1 MSATPPFFDDLVAAD
16 DPARERLLAA
26 HELLIAAGPQ
36 PELPPELAHAPA
48 PPDGKV
54 VPFARRRFTA
64 IGAVA
69 IAATVLFGIGYAV
82 GGRDGP
88 GTPVQTITL
97 RGANDARATI
107 DVLAQDEA
115 GNWPMTLTVS
125 GLPALPKGSTYTLWL
140 TKDGKLAEPCGAF
153 VVAGGTTR
161 VPLNAPYPLK
171 KFDGWVVVKTGTT
184 QPLLTEESA

>member
-1 MSATPPFFDDLVAAD
+1 MSATPPRFDDLVAAD
-16 DPARERLLAA
+16 DPARERLLEA

-36 PELPPELAHAPA
+36 PELPPELVEAPA

-69 IAATVLFGIGYAV
+69 IAATVLFGIGYVV
-82 GGRDGP
+82 GGRDAP
-88 GTPVQTITL
+88 GTPVQTVTMK
-97 RGANDARATI
+97 GANGAEATI
-107 DVLAQDEA
+107 DVLARDDA
-115 GNWPMTLTVS
+115 GNWPMTFSVS
-125 GLPALPKGSTYTLWL
+125 GLPVLPTGSTYTLWL
-140 TKDGKLAEPCGAF
+140 TKDGKLAESCGSF
-153 VVAGGTTR
+153 VVAGGTTE

-184 QPLLTEESA
+184 QPLLTESA

>member
-1 MSATPPFFDDLVAAD
+1 MSATPPRFGDLVAAD
-16 DPARERLLAA
+16 DPARERLLGA

-48 PPDGKV
+48 PPGGMV

-69 IAATVLFGIGYAV
+69 IAATVLFGIGYVV
-82 GGRDGP
+82 GGRDAPRAP
-88 GTPVQTITL
+88 GQTITMKGSN
-97 RGANDARATI
+97 GAEATI
-107 DVLAQDEA
+107 DVLARDNA
-115 GNWPMTLTVS
+115 GNWPMTFSVS
-125 GLPALPKGSTYTLWL
+125 GLPVLPKGSTYTLWL
-140 TKDGKLAEPCGAF
+140 TRDGRLAEQCGAF
-153 VVAGGTTR
+153 VVANGKTE

-184 QPLLTEESA
+184 RPLLTESA

>member
-1 MSATPPFFDDLVAAD
+1 MSVTPPRFDDLVAAD
-16 DPARERLLAA
+16 DPGRERLLNA

-69 IAATVLFGIGYAV
+69 IAATVIFGIGYVV
-82 GGRDGP
+82 GGRDAP
-88 GTPVQTITL
+88 GAPVQTIAMA
-97 RGANDARATI
+97 GPNNAEATI
-107 DVLAQDEA
+107 DVLAKDAA
-115 GNWPMTLTVS
+115 GNWPMTFSVS
-125 GLPALPKGSTYTLWL
+125 GLPVLPKGSTYTLWL
-140 TKDGKLAEPCGAF
+140 TKDGELAESCGSF
-153 VVAGGTTR
+153 VVAAGTTD

-184 QPLLTEESA
+184 EPLLTTSA

>member
-1 MSATPPFFDDLVAAD
+1 MSDTPPRFDDLVDSD
-16 DPARERLLAA
+16 DPARARLLET
-26 HELLIAAGPQ
+26 HELLVAAGPP

-69 IAATVLFGIGYAV
+69 IAATVLFGIGYVV
-82 GGRDGP
+82 GGRDAP
-88 GTPVQTITL
+88 GSPVYTVTMT
-97 RGANDARATI
+97 GANNASATI

-115 GNWPMTLTVS
+115 GNWPMRFVVS
-125 GLPALPKGSTYTLWL
+125 GLPVLPKGSTYTLWL

-153 VVAGGTTR
+153 VVASGTTE

-171 KFDGWVVVKTGTT
+171 QFDDWVVVRTGTT
-184 QPLLTEESA
+184 EPLLTESA